1 MRRLNSEL
9 RTIKDS
15 YQRLSIWPLINA
27 GEFSA
32 ISDSAISP
40 EDLKLSEGRL
50 FGYVEGL
57 VSKLPGSLGTT
68 ARYGTISQDTA
79 LFQGLQKA
87 IQYGDFLGKAVL
99 HDHLTNTKGKT
110 SSEALSQIT
119 EEFVNYDRLPG
130 RGRGYLEDMGHR
142 CLPWSTR
149 IISITSPLIRYGI
162 T

>member
-1 MRRLNSEL
+1 MIE
-9 RTIKDS
+9 
-15 YQRLSIWPLINA
+15 A
-27 GEFSA
+27 GEFSS
-32 ISDSAISP
+32 ISDSTISP

-50 FGYVEGL
+50 LGYIDGL
-57 VSKLPGSLGTT
+57 VRKLPEPLDTV

-99 HDHLTNTKGKT
+99 HDHLTKTKGKT
-110 SSEALSQIT
+110 SAEALSQIT

-130 RGRGYLEDMGHR
+130 RSRGYLEDMGHR